1 MPGIHDFDDFILGLG
16 RPSEEPNGFSLAEAG
31 LFLSAFRKLAAD
43 VEAQPS
49 PLAPEYAAPPEDVVR
64 TCLAIAAQLLHAHT
78 AYTVYAAALRGPAHT
93 ALAEEFKSIAE
104 ADLEDVE
111 YFLTRANVIADG
123 APLQL
128 PPVPPPPALS
138 DEAEM
143 VQHIIEGAHR
153 LIALMKTLH
162 VQVGEHPMKYT
173 VEAQIDGEQAHLDR
187 LTKLLPARA
196 PQTAPAKVAHL
207 VSAVK
212 RASAE
217 AVISNEAAMAL
228 AQAQNEAAF
237 LRNQAAQQQQQTA
250 QVQQQLEATSM
261 QAQQAQQQLQMV
273 QQQADMQAQQAQ
285 QATQMATQAQTEA
298 ASHADAKMR
307 LAMRIQQFR
316 QQLADLVSQDPVAEE
331 GAVPEAG
338 TPQPQTAPQQ
348 QQNQAAAEQ
357 QAAEQQGAQVGPPAS
372 AKAAK
377 EADQAQRAQ
386 QKAEEQTAQAQQVEQ
401 EDAAKGK
408 VAGVIARLRGKT
420 AGAVTVGLPKE
431 LIGDRLHKLGRFAKM
446 HGMDRNVVKATN
458 AEHAAFRP
466 MSPLSQVRGRNPG
479 GAPAANVRSS
489 GGTTTRRISGPAN
502 PSSSVGANVQRP
514 APIPS
519 TPAGSK
525 RRATQAIDSLALGEH
540 IKRERGVADAVRAG
554 LPMRGDAATLEAL
567 SRGEGVG
574 FGKGAALYLPE
585 SKTAGRVWDWTKSK
599 LRAPFVGIGD
609 AMAEGMV
616 GNPQRLETFG
626 KHVGHGA
633 GTAGAEAL
641 DTVLKEGDVLK
652 KVEHVMSKAGRIAK
666 GTVIGAGV
674 LGTGFLAHKGLQH
687 YSKLKGQAQEQRR
700 LDQQERLLA
709 ALERQ
714 GKAPRLPRRPQSTEL
729 PGAPERTMIQPK
741 FSSNTDIGTMS

>member
-458 AEHAAFRP
+458 AEQAAFRP

-502 PSSSVGANVQRP
+502 PSLSAGENLPRP
-514 APIPS
+514 VAS
-519 TPAGSK
+519 RATPVAKK
-525 RRATQAIDSLALGEH
+525 RQATQAIDLGELKAYAAARGH
-540 IKRERGVADAVRAG
+540 DVSGIKTSGKLLDTINPFHWIGRSAARGAMEGFAHNPKHMHD
-554 LPMRGDAATLEAL
+554 LGDAMA
-567 SRGEGVG
+567 EGL
-574 FGKGAALYLPE
+574 ARNPAN
-585 SKTAGRVWDWTKSK
+585 SKA
-599 LRAPFVGIGD
+599 IGD
-609 AMAEGMV
+609 AMAEGMA
-616 GNPQRLETFG
+616 GNPQRLETLG

-641 DTVLKEGDVLK
+641 DKVLKEGDVLK

-666 GTVIGAGV
+666 GTAIGAGV
-674 LGTGFLAHKGLQH
+674 LGTGVLAHKGLQH

-714 GKAPRLPRRPQSTEL
+714 GKSPRPPRRPQSTEL
-729 PGAPERTMIQPK
+729 PGAPVRNTIQPK

>member
-237 LRNQAAQQQQQTA
+237 LRNQAAQQQQHTA

-261 QAQQAQQQLQMV
+261 QAQQA
-273 QQQADMQAQQAQ
+273 
-285 QATQMATQAQTEA
+285 
-298 ASHADAKMR
+298 
-307 LAMRIQQFR
+307 
-316 QQLADLVSQDPVAEE
+316 
-331 GAVPEAG
+331 
-338 TPQPQTAPQQ
+338 
-348 QQNQAAAEQ
+348 
-357 QAAEQQGAQVGPPAS
+357 
-372 AKAAK
+372 
-377 EADQAQRAQ
+377 
-386 QKAEEQTAQAQQVEQ
+386 
-401 EDAAKGK
+401 
-408 VAGVIARLRGKT
+408 
-420 AGAVTVGLPKE
+420 
-431 LIGDRLHKLGRFAKM
+431 
-446 HGMDRNVVKATN
+446 
-458 AEHAAFRP
+458 
-466 MSPLSQVRGRNPG
+466 
-479 GAPAANVRSS
+479 
-489 GGTTTRRISGPAN
+489 
-502 PSSSVGANVQRP
+502 
-514 APIPS
+514 
-519 TPAGSK
+519 
-525 RRATQAIDSLALGEH
+525 
-540 IKRERGVADAVRAG
+540 
-554 LPMRGDAATLEAL
+554 
-567 SRGEGVG
+567 
-574 FGKGAALYLPE
+574 
-585 SKTAGRVWDWTKSK
+585 
-599 LRAPFVGIGD
+599 
-609 AMAEGMV
+609 
-616 GNPQRLETFG
+616 
-626 KHVGHGA
+626 
-633 GTAGAEAL
+633 
-641 DTVLKEGDVLK
+641 
-652 KVEHVMSKAGRIAK
+652 
-666 GTVIGAGV
+666 
-674 LGTGFLAHKGLQH
+674 
-687 YSKLKGQAQEQRR
+687 
-700 LDQQERLLA
+700 
-709 ALERQ
+709 
-714 GKAPRLPRRPQSTEL
+714 
-729 PGAPERTMIQPK
+729 
-741 FSSNTDIGTMS
+741 